1 MRIVDSSFL
10 TPATMPSGETEK
22 LHIYN
27 GLDCCVTLEVL
38 ETILPQLDNV
48 TGATY
53 NFSMSL
59 MAPIMQ
65 MNMRGVRVDLE
76 ARDKFIS
83 EAEATLERIDANL
96 HRILREGLDFDI
108 NWRSPKQ
115 MNQLFYEVL
124 QLPVIRKR
132 NAQGGFSPTTNRDAL
147 EKLSAHFIATP
158 IINHILALRD
168 LGKTIG
174 VLRTEIDDDARLRTS
189 YNIGGTDTGRLSSSR
204 SDFGSGTNLQN
215 ITQRLRRI
223 FVADPGYKFAN
234 IDLSQADARG
244 VGAITWNLFG
254 DDSYLRACESGD
266 LHTTVTRMSQ
276 PSLPWP
282 GTPDGDRAL
291 ADEAAYRHLS
301 RRDLSKKLGHG
312 TNFYGQPPTMA
323 KHAQL
328 PVEMIVAFQ
337 QNYFKAFPG
346 IRKWHT
352 HVAQTLMREGQIT
365 TLLGR
370 KRYFLDRL
378 TEDSTLRKAIAYEPQ
393 SITAD
398 TIDEGLLNIWRKYPQ
413 VQLLL
418 QVHDS
423 ILLQYPE
430 HLEDELLPLLLKE
443 IEIERTLN
451 GGRKFTIPA
460 EAMVGWNWSYA
471 VFWSKEDFAKGL
483 CSISDVGK
491 IKDNADGLIKWK
503 GKTDGRRRQKKIPV
517 VHSGIRGRF
526 GTISEPGDLSEMGGD
541 CGDSGGTGEEGLV

>member
-1 MRIVDSSFL
+1 MRIVDTSLL
-10 TPATMPSGETEK
+10 TPATMPTRETEK

-38 ETILPQLDNV
+38 EAILPNLDE
-48 TGATY
+48 TTAATY
-53 NFSMSL
+53 DFERAL
-59 MAPIMQ
+59 QAPIME
-65 MNMRGVRVDLE
+65 MNMRGVRIDME
-76 ARDKFIS
+76 ERDRFLS
-83 EAEATLERIDANL
+83 EAEEVLSRLDHNL
-96 HRILREGLDFDI
+96 HRILSEGVGFDI

-124 QLPVIRKR
+124 ELPPVKKR
-132 NAQGGFSPTTNRDAL
+132 NVNGGFSPTTNRDAL
-147 EKLSAHFIATP
+147 EKLRAHFSAMP

-174 VLRTEIDDDARLRTS
+174 VLKTEIDDDYRLRTS

-223 FVADPGYKFAN
+223 FVADPGQKFAN

-244 VGAITWNLFG
+244 VGAITWNLFK
-254 DDSYLRACESGD
+254 DSSYLDACESGD

-276 PSLPWP
+276 PNLPWP
-282 GTPDGDRAL
+282 GTPDGDRAI
-291 ADEAAYRHLS
+291 ADSISYRHFS
-301 RRDLSKKLGHG
+301 HRDLSKKLGHG
-312 TNFYGQPPTMA
+312 TNFYGQPPTMS

-328 PVEMIVAFQ
+328 PIDMIVAFQ
-337 QNYFKAFPG
+337 NNYFKAFPG

-352 HVAQTLMREGQIT
+352 HVAQTLIREGQIT

-398 TIDEGLLNIWRKYPQ
+398 TIDEGILSVWRKYPQ
-413 VQLLL
+413 VKLLL

-423 ILLQYPE
+423 VLLQYPE
-430 HLEDELLPLLLKE
+430 YLEDELLPKLIAE
-443 IEIERTLN
+443 IEIKRTLSA
-451 GGRKFTIPA
+451 GREFVIPA
-460 EAMVGWNWSYA
+460 EAKIGWNWGDHSETN
-471 VFWSKEDFAKGL
+471 V
-483 CSISDVGK
+483 
-491 IKDNADGLIKWK
+491 DGLKKWK
-503 GKTDGRRRQKKIPV
+503 GKSDERRRQKNIPV
-517 VHSGIRGRF
+517 VHPGVHGRV
-526 GTISEPGDLSEMGGD
+526 GTISEPGDLPEVD
-541 CGDSGGTGEEGLV
+541 CDSCDSWSAGA